1 MTKAGFPGFLC
12 GSAAFL
18 AAFMTTVRADV
29 SIQQKTSL
37 DVASMIRMH
46 GATTTNLTGDKKR
59 EDTES
64 HCEGVMSL
72 LCGNLQGGEIVRL
85 DRDVTWH
92 LEPAK
97 KRYREQTFATPEEL
111 AAMRA
116 KMQANLEKMR
126 SCPVSQKQQP
136 IDKSKCTMSPP
147 KFEVHK
153 TDDKVAIAGHDAQ
166 RTSATMTETCTDKES
181 GDVCDTVVALDV
193 WLTQDS
199 LPGSGDRRA
208 FDAAYAKKLGLDDPQ
223 GIMRGEAAKF
233 LAPYQSQIKQLTDK
247 SGDFKGQPLK
257 TSLRVMM
264 GGPQC
269 KSKAKAGDSRAA
281 APRPARQSDERRQG
295 SGQGDRVL
303 DGRPFQEEKGRRAA
317 RCGGRPRAGR
327 GFRAPDP
334 YSQYVQLASFSMET
348 VRSTPT
354 QFLPR
359 ASRFRRTGPRK
370 CPRLQKAATTNSP
383 APNHKQC
390 RITSSSSAQA
400 SVDWPQPR
408 GSPAAQGVAHHRR
421 RPAQPSPV
429 STSALPGRLRRCSR
443 PRRSPGRYGICC
455 GGARK

>member
-12 GSAAFL
+12 GSAAVL

-29 SIQQKTSL
+29 SIQQNTSL

-64 HCEGVMSL
+64 HCEGMMSL

-85 DRDVTWH
+85 DRDVTWR

-153 TDDKVAIAGHDAQ
+153 TDDKMTIAGHDAQ
-166 RTSATMTETCTDKES
+166 KTSATMTESCTDKES
-181 GDVCDTVVALDV
+181 GDSCDTVVALDV

-199 LPGSGDRRA
+199 LPGSSDRRA

-264 GGPQC
+264 GGQQC
-269 KSKAKAGDSRAA
+269 KMKSKAGDSTGGGNSATEGNPMSDVKEAGKAIGSMMGGLFKKKKADEPQDAA
-281 APRPARQSDERRQG
+281 VTPAPAAG
-295 SGQGDRVL
+295 S
-303 DGRPFQEEKGRRAA
+303 
-317 RCGGRPRAGR
+317 
-327 GFRAPDP
+327 APDP
-334 YSQYVQLASFSMET
+334 YSQYMQLASFSMET
-348 VRSTPT
+348 VRIDTD
-354 QFLPR
+354 
-359 ASRFRRTGPRK
+359 A
-370 CPRLQKAATTNSP
+370 
-383 APNHKQC
+383 
-390 RITSSSSAQA
+390 I
-400 SVDWPQPR
+400 
-408 GSPAAQGVAHHRR
+408 PAARFEIPPDWTKEA
-421 RPAQPSPV
+421 PKTAK
-429 STSALPGRLRRCSR
+429 
-443 PRRSPGRYGICC
+443 
-455 GGARK
+455 GGDDEFTCPKS

>member
-1 MTKAGFPGFLC
+1 MF
-12 GSAAFL
+12 AAFT
-18 AAFMTTVRADV
+18 TTVRADV

-46 GATTTNLTGDKKR
+46 GATTTNLTTDKKR

-64 HCEGVMSL
+64 HCEGMMSL

-85 DRDVTWH
+85 DRDVTWR

-153 TDDKVAIAGHDAQ
+153 TDDKLAIAGHDAQ
-166 RTSATMTETCTDKES
+166 KTSATMTETCTDKES

-208 FDAAYAKKLGLDDPQ
+208 FDASYAKKLGLDDPQ
-223 GIMRGEAAKF
+223 GIMRGEFAKF

-264 GGPQC
+264 GGQQC
-269 KSKAKAGDSRAA
+269 RMKAAKAGDSTGGGTSDTGGNPMGDVKDAGKAIGSLVGGLFKKKKAEAPQDAAGAA
-281 APRPARQSDERRQG
+281 APTGG
-295 SGQGDRVL
+295 SS
-303 DGRPFQEEKGRRAA
+303 
-317 RCGGRPRAGR
+317 
-327 GFRAPDP
+327 PDP
-334 YSQYVQLASFSMET
+334 YSQYAQLASFSMET
-348 VRSTPT
+348 VSINTD
-354 QFLPR
+354 
-359 ASRFRRTGPRK
+359 A
-370 CPRLQKAATTNSP
+370 
-383 APNHKQC
+383 
-390 RITSSSSAQA
+390 I
-400 SVDWPQPR
+400 
-408 GSPAAQGVAHHRR
+408 PAARFDIPPDWTKESPK
-421 RPAQPSPV
+421 PAK
-429 STSALPGRLRRCSR
+429 
-443 PRRSPGRYGICC
+443 
-455 GGARK
+455 GGDDEYTCPKS

>member
-1 MTKAGFPGFLC
+1 MTKTGLLRFLC
-12 GSAAFL
+12 WPAAML
-18 AAFMTTVRADV
+18 AAFTTTVRADV

-46 GATTTNLTGDKKR
+46 GATTTNLTADKKR

-64 HCEGVMSL
+64 HCEGMMSL

-136 IDKSKCTMSPP
+136 VDKSKCTMSPP

-153 TDDKVAIAGHDAQ
+153 TDDKMTIAGHDAQ
-166 RTSATMTETCTDKES
+166 KTSATMTETCTDKES
-181 GDVCDTVVALDV
+181 GDVCDTVVALEV

-199 LPGSGDRRA
+199 LPGIGDRRA

-223 GIMRGEAAKF
+223 GIMRAEFAKF

-247 SGDFKGQPLK
+247 SGDLKGQPLK
-257 TSLRVMM
+257 TSLRVLM

-269 KSKAKAGDSRAA
+269 KAKAANSTGGDSSPAGNPMGDVKEAGKAIGSLMGGLFKKKKTDDSQDTAA
-281 APRPARQSDERRQG
+281 A
-295 SGQGDRVL
+295 
-303 DGRPFQEEKGRRAA
+303 
-317 RCGGRPRAGR
+317 
-327 GFRAPDP
+327 
-334 YSQYVQLASFSMET
+334 
-348 VRSTPT
+348 
-354 QFLPR
+354 
-359 ASRFRRTGPRK
+359 
-370 CPRLQKAATTNSP
+370 
-383 APNHKQC
+383 
-390 RITSSSSAQA
+390 
-400 SVDWPQPR
+400 
-408 GSPAAQGVAHHRR
+408 GSPAATDPKTPDPFSQYAQLAAFSTETISISTDAI
-421 RPAQPSPV
+421 PAARFDIPPDWTKEVPKPSK
-429 STSALPGRLRRCSR
+429 
-443 PRRSPGRYGICC
+443 
-455 GGARK
+455 GGDDEFTCPKS